1 MANPKILDEIGSKVS
16 ELLASSPA
24 KDIEKNARA
33 LLASG
38 FSKLDLVTRD
48 EFEVQREVLAR
59 TREKL
64 ADLETPR
71 SPTWKPSWRAARRP
85 RRAEPV
91 PFVRCRNTEGATAPS
106 FASCRLATER
116 P

>member
-1 MANPKILDEIGSKVS
+1 MANPKILDDIGSKVS

-33 LLASG
+33 LLTSG
-38 FSKLDLVTRD
+38 LSKLDLVTRD

-64 ADLETPR
+64 ADLETRVAHLEAELASRPA
-71 SPTWKPSWRAARRP
+71 SPA
-85 RRAEPV
+85 
-91 PFVRCRNTEGATAPS
+91 G
-106 FASCRLATER
+106 
-116 P
+116 

>member
-24 KDIEKNARA
+24 KDLEKNARA

-38 FSKLDLVTRD
+38 FSKLDLVTRE

-64 ADLETPR
+64 AELEHR
-71 SPTWKPSWRAARRP
+71 VARLEAEQAAVP
-85 RRAEPV
+85 PAED
-91 PFVRCRNTEGATAPS
+91 A
-106 FASCRLATER
+106 
-116 P
+116 

>member
-24 KDIEKNARA
+24 KDLEKNARA

-38 FSKLDLVTRD
+38 FSKLDLVTRE

-64 ADLETPR
+64 AELEHR
-71 SPTWKPSWRAARRP
+71 VARLE
-85 RRAEPV
+85 AEQSAV
-91 PFVRCRNTEGATAPS
+91 PPAEDA
-106 FASCRLATER
+106 
-116 P
+116 

>member
-1 MANPKILDEIGSKVS
+1 MLNQKLLDDVSSRLS
-16 ELLASSPA
+16 ELVANSPA

-38 FSKLDLVTRD
+38 FSKLDLVTRE

-64 ADLETPR
+64 ADLEHR
-71 SPTWKPSWRAARRP
+71 VARLEAELASRP
-85 RRAEPV
+85 PAQD
-91 PFVRCRNTEGATAPS
+91 
-106 FASCRLATER
+106 
-116 P
+116 